1 MALRDEDTLCREL
14 VPRVRAFALRRTR
27 DAALAA
33 DVAQDV
39 TMIVIEALREGRVE
53 DPSRLAAF
61 ALGVARNVVVA
72 AQRGERR
79 RSALLEQFAPTLAEV
94 ATIEEHG
101 VDRAKLEGCMNKL
114 PPRART
120 ILSLTFFA
128 DRSADEIARELASEA
143 GAVRVARHRALA
155 ALRECMGGRS

>member
-1 MALRDEDTLCREL
+1 ACTAPPGKATARSSCARSATRSTSNAIFGGRMSPHEEETLCREL

-33 DVAQDV
+33 DVAQEV

-61 ALGVARNVVVA
+61 ALGVARNVVTS

-79 RSALLEQFAPTLAEV
+79 RSALLEQFAPTL
-94 ATIEEHG
+94 
-101 VDRAKLEGCMNKL
+101 
-114 PPRART
+114 
-120 ILSLTFFA
+120 
-128 DRSADEIARELASEA
+128 
-143 GAVRVARHRALA
+143 
-155 ALRECMGGRS
+155 